1 MIRWTKVTNE
11 TFGGEHKAE
20 YTPAG
25 ETHQGCVLKVFWKTY
40 QVMSD
45 VWEDHQTVLVWDG
58 EKPREF
64 SIDYRGGDE
73 FGLPDLK
80 WEGHYEGDAE
90 VDATPETLAAY
101 KAYEDARLAKEHALR
116 EQASR
121 ERAEAEAREP
131 RAGRWVKV
139 VRGRKVPQG
148 IQGLCFWKGCTKYGE
163 RVGVQVGDEQNEV
176 VWTASSNV
184 EAMPR

>member
-1 MIRWTKVTNE
+1 MIRWTKVMNE
-11 TFGGEHKAE
+11 TFGSEHKAE
-20 YTPAG
+20 RTPAG
-25 ETHQGCVLKVFWKTY
+25 ETHQGLVLKAYWKTY

-45 VWEDHQTVLVWDG
+45 IWEDHPTVLVWDG
-58 EKPREF
+58 AKPREF
-64 SIDYRGGDE
+64 PINYLRGGE
-73 FGLPDLK
+73 FGLPDLE
-80 WEGHYEGDAE
+80 WGGHYEGVAE

-101 KAYEDARLAKEHALR
+101 KAYEDAKLAQERALR

-139 VRGRKVPQG
+139 VRGRKVPVG
-148 IQGLCFWKGCTKYGE
+148 IQGYCFWVGATKYGE
-163 RVGVQVGDEQNEV
+163 RAGIQVGEEKDEV

-184 EAMPR
+184 EAVAR

>member
-1 MIRWTKVTNE
+1 MIRWMKVTNDG
-11 TFGGEHKAE
+11 FGSEHKAE

-25 ETHQGCVLKVFWKTY
+25 ETHQGCVLKKGWQTV

-45 VWEDHQTVLVWDG
+45 IWEEAPFALVWDG
-58 EKPREF
+58 EKPRELRT
-64 SIDYRGGDE
+64 DYRRGGE
-73 FGLPDLK
+73 FGLVDLE
-80 WEGHYEGDAE
+80 WSGHYSGEAE

-101 KAYEDARLAKEHALR
+101 AAYEKAREDAEFEKRRAAA
-116 EQASR
+116 Q
-121 ERAEAEAREP
+121 ERAEQEAREP
-131 RAGRWVKV
+131 KAGRWVKV

-148 IQGLCFWKGCTKYGE
+148 IQGLCFWKGCTRYGE

-176 VWTASSNV
+176 IWTASSNV